1 MGAILLEIINN
12 RVIQAAALAWAIAQ
26 GIKVLLT
33 LAISRRFDYT
43 RVFGSGGMPSS
54 HSSMACAMLMVVGL
68 HEGFSSA
75 VFALAFCFAG
85 VTMYDA
91 AGVRRSTGRNA
102 AVINHIVEGLSGK
115 GFNFDDEHLKELVGH
130 TPIQVL
136 AGALLGILVGIAAAL
151 IMNKTVFRGKP
162 VPFVM
167 ELPNYRMPS
176 LKSVALLLWEKA
188 RDFLQRAFTV
198 IFLATIIIWFLQS
211 FDTRLNVVA
220 DSSASLLALIGRWIA
235 PLFAPLGFAD
245 WRCATALISGL
256 IAKESVVSTLE
267 VLLGGAAISSMLST
281 RAAIGFLV
289 FTLLYTPCVAAM
301 ATIRRELNSTVK
313 TAGVVLMQCAVAWCA
328 AFIAYAA
335 AGGFV

>member
-1 MGAILLEIINN
+1 
-12 RVIQAAALAWAIAQ
+12 
-26 GIKVLLT
+26 VLLT

-136 AGALLGILVGIAAAL
+136 AGALLGILVG
-151 IMNKTVFRGKP
+151 
-162 VPFVM
+162 
-167 ELPNYRMPS
+167 
-176 LKSVALLLWEKA
+176 
-188 RDFLQRAFTV
+188 
-198 IFLATIIIWFLQS
+198 
-211 FDTRLNVVA
+211 
-220 DSSASLLALIGRWIA
+220 
-235 PLFAPLGFAD
+235 
-245 WRCATALISGL
+245 
-256 IAKESVVSTLE
+256 
-267 VLLGGAAISSMLST
+267 
-281 RAAIGFLV
+281 
-289 FTLLYTPCVAAM
+289 
-301 ATIRRELNSTVK
+301 
-313 TAGVVLMQCAVAWCA
+313 VLMA
-328 AFIAYAA
+328 
-335 AGGFV
+335 